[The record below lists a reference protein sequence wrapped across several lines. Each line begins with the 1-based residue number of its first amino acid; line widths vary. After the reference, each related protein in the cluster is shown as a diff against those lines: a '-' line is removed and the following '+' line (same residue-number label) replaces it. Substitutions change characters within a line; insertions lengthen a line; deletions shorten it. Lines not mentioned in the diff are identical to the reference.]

1 MANTTSTTPT
11 SDNAFLHRK
20 RVLGDESLEQ
30 LTPTLMGLPV
40 EIRQQILSLVRDALY
55 PWDQV
60 ILNPSSRH
68 AAHAAARTRPLY
80 NISRTI
86 RAEMVYVGN
95 SWLKQFPMHLAA
107 FEKYVRKPERVNG
120 VLTLVLFDEDF
131 FEYPPA
137 EWREEV
143 QRYSYLFDRIEH
155 SWETDGAAQKGYMNV
170 WNGLIKG
177 LPRRGAKKLG
187 IKAVEM
193 LGIDADENLVDDEV
207 GFG

>member
-68 AAHAAARTRPLY
+68 A
-80 NISRTI
+80 
-86 RAEMVYVGN
+86 VGGPN
-95 SWLKQFPMHLAA
+95 L
-107 FEKYVRKPERVNG
+107 R
-120 VLTLVLFDEDF
+120 
-131 FEYPPA
+131 
-137 EWREEV
+137 
-143 QRYSYLFDRIEH
+143 
-155 SWETDGAAQKGYMNV
+155 
-170 WNGLIKG
+170 IKG
-177 LPRRGAKKLG
+177 TKQLTCDESPLGPRCSAHPATVQHQPNNPSGDGVRG
-187 IKAVEM
+187 
-193 LGIDADENLVDDEV
+193 
-207 GFG
+207 